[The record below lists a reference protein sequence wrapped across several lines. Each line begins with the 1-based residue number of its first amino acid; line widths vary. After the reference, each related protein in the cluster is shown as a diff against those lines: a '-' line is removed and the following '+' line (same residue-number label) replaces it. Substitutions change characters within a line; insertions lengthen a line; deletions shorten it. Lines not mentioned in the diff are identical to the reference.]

1 MCSVLLSD
9 MRKTKVIILSADMEI
24 FNIHSFYHI
33 LFVRITFFFCQ
44 CIVIED
50 ALAGV
55 QAAKAAEMRCVLDV
69 FPFVRNMPAYF
80 DHKAQ
85 VLAV

>member
-1 MCSVLLSD
+1 
-9 MRKTKVIILSADMEI
+9 
-24 FNIHSFYHI
+24 
-33 LFVRITFFFCQ
+33 
-44 CIVIED
+44 VIED